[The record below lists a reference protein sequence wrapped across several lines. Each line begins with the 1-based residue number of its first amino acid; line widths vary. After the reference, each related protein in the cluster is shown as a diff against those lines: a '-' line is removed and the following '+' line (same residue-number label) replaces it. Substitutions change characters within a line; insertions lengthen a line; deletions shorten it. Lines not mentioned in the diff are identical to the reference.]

1 MEKKTYEAGASAY
14 TLGVANSILNYA
26 DEYGQA
32 SKAEL
37 ENMPKDA
44 SVDQWKKK
52 MEKIAEE
59 FICTPRY
66 FLMCWLAAKC
76 LNKNLLGSEMELG
89 EFPAFQYK
97 PKGARKAKKFEKVTR
112 AHALSLGEE

>member
-52 MEKIAEE
+52 NGRNCRGIYLHAQV
-59 FICTPRY
+59 FSY
-66 FLMCWLAAKC
+66 VLA
-76 LNKNLLGSEMELG
+76 GSKMSE
-89 EFPAFQYK
+89 
-97 PKGARKAKKFEKVTR
+97 
-112 AHALSLGEE
+112 

>member
-52 MEKIAEE
+52 MEEIAEE
-59 FICTPRY
+59 FCMKKGGTERFRPFVRY
-66 FLMCWLAAKC
+66 ILIDVCE
-76 LNKNLLGSEMELG
+76 N
-89 EFPAFQYK
+89 
-97 PKGARKAKKFEKVTR
+97 
-112 AHALSLGEE
+112 